1 VHSTFADNGRIA
13 SIVCQC
19 ARCLAAK
26 TLVIVVF
33 SYEQLKNN
41 YALFM
46 YYTLQEY
53 WLFDRGK
60 TLKKHL
66 KKKIREKCTFD
77 RDFARNRTLQ
87 PIIISEHV

>member
-1 VHSTFADNGRIA
+1 
-13 SIVCQC
+13 
-19 ARCLAAK
+19 
-26 TLVIVVF
+26 
-33 SYEQLKNN
+33 
-41 YALFM
+41 M

-66 KKKIREKCTFD
+66 KKKTREKCTFD